1 MNGYSKI
8 KSFAK
13 INLALNIVGKSLLIH
28 KIESIISFL
37 DLSDEIL
44 IKEINKKK
52 HLIKFTGKF
61 SKNIGNTNTISK
73 LLEILDKK
81 KLLNDKK
88 YEIKIKKNI
97 PIQSGL
103 GGGSM
108 NAASVFKFL
117 KKTQKI
123 KISQKE
129 ILNITNFVGSDV
141 ILGMYS
147 KNLILKFNG
156 SIHSIPSLKRKNVLV
171 IKPNFGCS
179 TKKIYSKVEKF
190 DSSKFNNPKKEL
202 FSYSKLQNMSNHLEF
217 IAFKIYPRLKILK
230 IFLEKLPNIK
240 LVRMSG
246 SGSAMIAYFSSS
258 KLCKQA
264 EKKVK
269 KYFGKYWCKRAKTI

>member
-1 MNGYSKI
+1 MNGYFKI

-147 KNLILKFNG
+147 KNLILKSNG
-156 SIHSIPSLKRKNVLV
+156 SIHSIPSLKSKNVLV

-179 TKKIYSKVEKF
+179 TKKIYSKVRKF

-230 IFLEKLPNIK
+230 IFLEKLPNIR